1 MKPFVIVTDSCG
13 DMPKELRERF
23 DVEYVPMHYA
33 VDGKDYFASLDW
45 EDLSFSD
52 FYDLMRNGKR
62 IITAQVKETT
72 FVSAFEK
79 WINEGKDILYLACS
93 SALSASVGAA
103 IRVKE
108 SLLAKYPD
116 AKIECVDSLN
126 SCSGLALLCIR
137 ASELRSEGKTI
148 EEIANWVIENRKT
161 VNQEC
166 TVDNLKYLRQAGRVS
181 AASAFFGGLLSVK
194 PIIISDVN
202 GNNAAI
208 EKVKGRKG
216 SIDRIV
222 ERFKSRYR
230 TLPYQKI
237 FIVHADCLDEAL
249 VLKERIYEVIPDKDV
264 EFIVNYIGPT
274 VGASVGPGT
283 MGVYF
288 FGEEVTFDSK
298 A

>member
-1 MKPFVIVTDSCG
+1 
-13 DMPKELRERF
+13 
-23 DVEYVPMHYA
+23 
-33 VDGKDYFASLDW
+33 
-45 EDLSFSD
+45 
-52 FYDLMRNGKR
+52 
-62 IITAQVKETT
+62 
-72 FVSAFEK
+72 
-79 WINEGKDILYLACS
+79 
-93 SALSASVGAA
+93 
-103 IRVKE
+103 
-108 SLLAKYPD
+108 
-116 AKIECVDSLN
+116 
-126 SCSGLALLCIR
+126 
-137 ASELRSEGKTI
+137 
-148 EEIANWVIENRKT
+148 
-161 VNQEC
+161 
-166 TVDNLKYLRQAGRVS
+166 VDNLKYLRQAGRVS

-194 PIIISDVN
+194 PIIISDIH
-202 GNNAAI
+202 GNNAAV

-249 VLKERIYEVIPDKDV
+249 ALKERIYEVIPDKDV

-288 FGEEVTFDSK
+288 FGEEVTFDAK